1 MLLGLENFDG
11 VIDKALEAEINQ
23 SIGLFTI
30 ELSGLSRAECLPIAF
45 TKAAISLEA
54 KLAVRLVS
62 VSGFI
67 LEIKRY
73 QIRSVIKSAES
84 FLATRKSLKELASN
98 EPCVPKTFIE
108 PVKCCLG

>member
-11 VIDKALEAEINQ
+11 VIDRALAAETNQ
-23 SIGLFTI
+23 SIGLLTI
-30 ELSGLSRAECLPIAF
+30 ELSGLSRAECLPVAF

-67 LEIKRY
+67 LDIKRY
-73 QIRSVIKSAES
+73 QIRSAIKSAES
-84 FLATRKSLKELASN
+84 LLATRKSLKVLASN
-98 EPCVPKTFIE
+98 E
-108 PVKCCLG
+108 L